1 MTHAASLGGVF
12 ISALEPV
19 LGAAPQKTA
28 ETAPTTTTIRVYNHM
43 SQSNTAST
51 SFLARMPL
59 WQQIL
64 FGLVLGVV
72 IGMLFKSVALAL
84 APIGALFLNAIKM
97 LIVPLVFVSLVAGIT
112 SMSDS
117 AKLGRISVKT
127 IAIYLIT
134 TAFAVSIGLLFGTLF
149 SPGEG
154 MQMVANGTMEAKQA
168 PSLVEILVGL
178 VPTNPVT
185 AFAEGNILQI
195 IVFAIALGLSM
206 NLVGEKAAPTIRLF
220 DSLAE
225 VLYKL
230 TDLVMRFAPIGVF
243 ALIAGVVASH
253 GIEVLLPLAGVIG
266 VIYLASLAHLLL
278 IYGGLIGGLARL
290 SPLRFFRGIAP
301 ALAVAFSTSSS
312 SGTLPVSIECAR
324 KNLGVSQGVA
334 GFVLPVGATINMDG
348 TAIYQGV
355 LALFI
360 AQAFGIDLNAGQY
373 LMIILTATL
382 ASIGTAGIPGAGLI
396 MLGLVL
402 SSVGLP
408 LEGVALI
415 AGIDRI
421 LDMARTTVNVAGD
434 LMTTTLVAR
443 SEKELDREIYNS
455 DNVA

>member
-1 MTHAASLGGVF
+1 
-12 ISALEPV
+12 
-19 LGAAPQKTA
+19 
-28 ETAPTTTTIRVYNHM
+28 M
-43 SQSNTAST
+43 SQSTTLPLRLWSR
-51 SFLARMPL
+51 LPL

-64 FGLVLGVV
+64 VGLALGVAT
-72 IGMLFKSVALAL
+72 GMLFEADAQVL
-84 APIGALFLNAIKM
+84 APLGALFLNAIKM

-112 SMSDS
+112 AMQDS

-149 SPGEG
+149 TPGEG
-154 MQMVANGTMEAKQA
+154 MQMVASAGSEAKQA
-168 PSLVEILVGL
+168 PSLAGILVGL
-178 VPTNPVT
+178 VPSNPIS

-195 IVFAIALGLSM
+195 IVFAIALGVSM
-206 NLVGEKAAPTIRLF
+206 NLVGAKAAPVVKLF

-230 TDLVMRFAPIGVF
+230 TDLIMRLAPYGVF
-243 ALIAGVVASH
+243 ALIAGVVGSH
-253 GIEVLLPLAGVIG
+253 GAEVLLPLAGVIG
-266 VIYLASLAHLLL
+266 VIYLACLAHVLLV
-278 IYGGLIGGLARL
+278 YGGLIGLFARL
-290 SPLRFFRGIAP
+290 NPLRFLQGIAP

-324 KNLGVSQGVA
+324 KNLGVSEGVA

-360 AQAFGIDLNAGQY
+360 AQAFGIDLNGGQY

-382 ASIGTAGIPGAGLI
+382 ASIGTAGVPGAGLI

-402 SSVGLP
+402 TSVGLP

-434 LMTTTLVAR
+434 LMTTTLVGR
-443 SEKELDREIYNS
+443 SENELDQAIYNS
-455 DNVA
+455 DNPQ

>member
-1 MTHAASLGGVF
+1 
-12 ISALEPV
+12 
-19 LGAAPQKTA
+19 
-28 ETAPTTTTIRVYNHM
+28 M
-43 SQSNTAST
+43 SQSTT
-51 SFLARMPL
+51 FPLGFLRRMPL

-64 FGLVLGVV
+64 IGLALGVLTGV
-72 IGMLFKSVALAL
+72 LFKADALVL

-112 SMSDS
+112 AMSDS

-127 IAIYLIT
+127 IAIYLVT
-134 TAFAVSIGLLFGTLF
+134 TAFAVSIGLLFGALF
-149 SPGEG
+149 TPGEG
-154 MQMVANGTMEAKQA
+154 MHMVASGAQEAKQA
-168 PSLVEILVGL
+168 PSLVQILVGL
-178 VPTNPVT
+178 VPTNPVA

-195 IVFAIALGLSM
+195 IVFAIALGVSM
-206 NLVGEKAAPTIRLF
+206 NLIGEKAAPAAKLF

-225 VLYKL
+225 VFYKL
-230 TDLVMRFAPIGVF
+230 TDLVMRCAPIGVF

-266 VIYLASLAHLLL
+266 VIYLASLAHVLLV
-278 IYGGLIGGLARL
+278 YGGLLGLFARL
-290 SPLRFFRGIAP
+290 SPLRFFKGVAP

-312 SGTLPVSIECAR
+312 AGTLPVSIECAR
-324 KNLGVSQGVA
+324 KNLGVSQGVV

-360 AQAFGIDLNAGQY
+360 AQAFGVDLNAGQY

-402 SSVGLP
+402 TSVGLP

-434 LMTTTLVAR
+434 LMTTTLVGS
-443 SEKELDREIYNS
+443 SEKELDRDIYNS
-455 DNVA
+455 DNAQ

>member
-1 MTHAASLGGVF
+1 
-12 ISALEPV
+12 
-19 LGAAPQKTA
+19 
-28 ETAPTTTTIRVYNHM
+28 M
-43 SQSNTAST
+43 SQSTTLPLRFWSR
-51 SFLARMPL
+51 LPL

-64 FGLVLGVV
+64 VGLALGVAT
-72 IGMLFKSVALAL
+72 GLAFEQDAQVL
-84 APIGALFLNAIKM
+84 APVGALFLNAIKM

-112 SMSDS
+112 AMQDS
-117 AKLGRISVKT
+117 AKLGRISAKT
-127 IAIYLIT
+127 IAIYLVT

-149 SPGEG
+149 TPGEG
-154 MQMVANGTMEAKQA
+154 MQMVASAGSEAKQA
-168 PSLVEILVGL
+168 PSLAGILVGL
-178 VPTNPVT
+178 VPSNPIS

-195 IVFAIALGLSM
+195 IVFAIALGVSM
-206 NLVGEKAAPTIRLF
+206 NLVGAKAAPVVKLF

-230 TDLVMRFAPIGVF
+230 TDLIMRLAPYGVF
-243 ALIAGVVASH
+243 ALIAGVVGSH
-253 GIEVLLPLAGVIG
+253 GAEVLLPLAGVIG
-266 VIYLASLAHLLL
+266 VIYLACLAHVLLV
-278 IYGGLIGGLARL
+278 YGGLIGLFARL
-290 SPLRFFRGIAP
+290 NPLRFLQGIAP

-324 KNLGVSQGVA
+324 KNLGVSEGVA

-360 AQAFGIDLNAGQY
+360 AQAFGIELNGGQY

-382 ASIGTAGIPGAGLI
+382 ASIGTAGVPGAGLI

-402 SSVGLP
+402 TSVGLP

-434 LMTTTLVAR
+434 LMTTTLVGR
-443 SEKELDREIYNS
+443 SENELDQAIYNS
-455 DNVA
+455 DNPQ

>member
-1 MTHAASLGGVF
+1 
-12 ISALEPV
+12 
-19 LGAAPQKTA
+19 
-28 ETAPTTTTIRVYNHM
+28 M
-43 SQSNTAST
+43 SQSTTFSLG
-51 SFLARMPL
+51 FLRRMPL

-64 FGLVLGVV
+64 IGLGLGVL
-72 IGMLFKSVALAL
+72 IGVVFKADALVL
-84 APIGALFLNAIKM
+84 APIGTLFLNAIKM

-112 SMSDS
+112 AMSDS

-127 IAIYLIT
+127 IAIYLAT
-134 TAFAVSIGLLFGTLF
+134 TAFAVSIGLLFGALF
-149 SPGEG
+149 APGEG
-154 MQMVANGTMEAKQA
+154 MNMVASGIQEAKQA
-168 PSLVEILVGL
+168 PSLVQILVGL

-195 IVFAIALGLSM
+195 IVFAIALGVSM
-206 NLVGEKAAPTIRLF
+206 NLIGEKAAPAVKLF

-225 VLYKL
+225 VFYKL
-230 TDLVMRFAPIGVF
+230 TDLVMRCAPIGVF

-253 GIEVLLPLAGVIG
+253 GIEVLLPLAEVIG
-266 VIYLASLAHLLL
+266 VIYLASIAHMLLV
-278 IYGGLIGGLARL
+278 YGGLLTMLARL
-290 SPLRFFRGIAP
+290 SPLRFFKGVAP

-312 SGTLPVSIECAR
+312 AGTLPVSIECAR

-360 AQAFGIDLNAGQY
+360 AQAFGVDLNGGQY

-382 ASIGTAGIPGAGLI
+382 ASIGTAGVPGAGLI

-402 SSVGLP
+402 TSVGLP

-434 LMTTTLVAR
+434 LMTTTLVGS
-443 SEKELDREIYNS
+443 SEKELDRDIYNS
-455 DNVA
+455 DNAQ

>member
-1 MTHAASLGGVF
+1 
-12 ISALEPV
+12 
-19 LGAAPQKTA
+19 
-28 ETAPTTTTIRVYNHM
+28 M
-43 SQSNTAST
+43 SQSST
-51 SFLARMPL
+51 SSLSFLRRMPL

-64 FGLVLGVV
+64 IGLGLGVLTGV
-72 IGMLFKSVALAL
+72 LFKADALL
-84 APIGALFLNAIKM
+84 LEPIGTLFLNAIKM

-112 SMSDS
+112 AMSDS

-134 TAFAVSIGLLFGTLF
+134 TAFAVSIGLLFGALF
-149 SPGEG
+149 TPGEG
-154 MQMVANGTMEAKQA
+154 MNMVASGVQETKQA
-168 PSLVEILVGL
+168 PSLVQILVGL
-178 VPTNPVT
+178 VPTNPVA

-195 IVFAIALGLSM
+195 IVFAIALGVSM
-206 NLVGEKAAPTIRLF
+206 NLIGEKAAPAVKLF

-225 VLYKL
+225 VFYKL
-230 TDLVMRFAPIGVF
+230 TDLVMRCAPIGVF

-266 VIYLASLAHLLL
+266 VIYLASITHMLLV
-278 IYGGLIGGLARL
+278 YGGLLGLLARL
-290 SPLRFFRGIAP
+290 SPLRFFKGVAP

-312 SGTLPVSIECAR
+312 AGTLPVSIECAR

-360 AQAFGIDLNAGQY
+360 AQAFGVDLNAGQY

-382 ASIGTAGIPGAGLI
+382 ASIGTAGVPGAGLI

-402 SSVGLP
+402 TSVGLP

-434 LMTTTLVAR
+434 LMTTTLVGS

-455 DNVA
+455 DNAQ

>member
-1 MTHAASLGGVF
+1 
-12 ISALEPV
+12 
-19 LGAAPQKTA
+19 
-28 ETAPTTTTIRVYNHM
+28 M
-43 SQSNTAST
+43 SQSTTASRR
-51 SFLARMPL
+51 FPWGMPL

-64 FGLVLGVV
+64 IGLVLGVV
-72 IGMLFKSVALAL
+72 VGLLFKDGARLL
-84 APIGALFLNAIKM
+84 APLGALFLNAIKM

-112 SMSDS
+112 CMQDT

-127 IAIYLIT
+127 IAIYLVT
-134 TAFAVSIGLLFGTLF
+134 TAFAVSIGLLFGALF
-149 SPGEG
+149 TPGAD
-154 MQMVANGTMEAKQA
+154 MNMTASAAVEAKQA

-178 VPTNPVT
+178 VPSNPVA

-195 IVFAIALGLSM
+195 IVFAIALGVSM
-206 NLVGEKAAPTIRLF
+206 NLIGEKAAPAVKLF
-220 DSLAE
+220 NSLAE
-225 VLYKL
+225 VFYKL

-243 ALIAGVVASH
+243 ALIAGVVANH

-266 VIYLASLAHLLL
+266 VIYLASIAHLLL
-278 IYGGLIGGLARL
+278 VYGGMLAMFARL
-290 SPLRFFRGIAP
+290 SPLRFFQGIAP

-324 KNLGVSQGVA
+324 KNLGVSEGVA

-382 ASIGTAGIPGAGLI
+382 ASIGTAGVPGAGLI

-402 SSVGLP
+402 TSVGLP

-421 LDMARTTVNVAGD
+421 LDMARTMVNVAGD
-434 LMTTTLVAR
+434 LMTTTLVGS
-443 SEKELDREIYNS
+443 SENELDRSIYNGG
-455 DNVA
+455 NAR

>member
-1 MTHAASLGGVF
+1 
-12 ISALEPV
+12 
-19 LGAAPQKTA
+19 
-28 ETAPTTTTIRVYNHM
+28 M
-43 SQSNTAST
+43 SQSITASRR
-51 SFLARMPL
+51 FLGGMPL

-64 FGLVLGVV
+64 IGLVLGVV
-72 IGMLFKSVALAL
+72 VGLLFKDGAKLL
-84 APIGALFLNAIKM
+84 APLGALFLNAIKM

-112 SMSDS
+112 CMQDT

-127 IAIYLIT
+127 IAIYLVT
-134 TAFAVSIGLLFGTLF
+134 TAFAVSIGLLFGALF
-149 SPGEG
+149 APGAD
-154 MQMVANGTMEAKQA
+154 MNMVASTAVEAKQA

-178 VPTNPVT
+178 VPSNPVT

-195 IVFAIALGLSM
+195 IVFAIALGVSM
-206 NLVGEKAAPTIRLF
+206 NLIGEKAAPTVKLF
-220 DSLAE
+220 NSLAE
-225 VLYKL
+225 VFYKL

-243 ALIAGVVASH
+243 ALIAGVVANH

-266 VIYLASLAHLLL
+266 VIYLASIAHLLL
-278 IYGGLIGGLARL
+278 VYGGMLTMLARL
-290 SPLRFFRGIAP
+290 SPLRFFQGIAP

-324 KNLGVSQGVA
+324 KNLGVSEGVA

-355 LALFI
+355 LVLFI
-360 AQAFGIDLNAGQY
+360 AQAFGVDLNAGQY

-382 ASIGTAGIPGAGLI
+382 ASIGTAGVPGAGLI

-402 SSVGLP
+402 TSVGLP

-421 LDMARTTVNVAGD
+421 LDMARTMVNVAGD
-434 LMTTTLVAR
+434 LMTTTLVGS
-443 SEKELDREIYNS
+443 SENELDRSIYNGS
-455 DNVA
+455 NPQ

>member
-1 MTHAASLGGVF
+1 MNQSTTL
-12 ISALEPV
+12 
-19 LGAAPQKTA
+19 
-28 ETAPTTTTIRVYNHM
+28 TAPWR
-43 SQSNTAST
+43 
-51 SFLARMPL
+51 LWARLPL

-64 FGLVLGVV
+64 IGLTLGVATGIAFKQDALVL
-72 IGMLFKSVALAL
+72 
-84 APIGALFLNAIKM
+84 APLGALFLNAIKM

-112 SMSDS
+112 SMQDS

-127 IAIYLIT
+127 IAIYLVT
-134 TAFAVSIGLLFGTLF
+134 TAFAVSIGLLFGALF
-149 SPGEG
+149 TPGEG
-154 MQMVANGTMEAKQA
+154 MQMVASAGSEAKQA
-168 PSLVEILVGL
+168 PSLVQILVGL
-178 VPTNPVT
+178 VPSNPVT

-195 IVFAIALGLSM
+195 IVFAIALGVSM
-206 NLVGEKAAPTIRLF
+206 NLVGAKAAPVVKLF
-220 DSLAE
+220 DGLAE
-225 VLYKL
+225 TFYKL
-230 TDLVMRFAPIGVF
+230 TDLIMRCAPYGVF
-243 ALIAGVVASH
+243 ALIAGVVGSH
-253 GIEVLLPLAGVIG
+253 GAEVLLPLAGVIG
-266 VIYLASLAHLLL
+266 VIYLASLVHVLLV
-278 IYGGLIGGLARL
+278 YGGLIGGLARL
-290 SPLRFFRGIAP
+290 SPLRFFQGIAP

-324 KNLGVSQGVA
+324 NNLGVSEGVA

-360 AQAFGIDLNAGQY
+360 AQAFGVDLSGGQY

-402 SSVGLP
+402 TSVGLP

-434 LMTTTLVAR
+434 LMTTTLVGH
-443 SEKELDREIYNS
+443 SENELDRKVYNS
-455 DNVA
+455 SNKE

>member
-1 MTHAASLGGVF
+1 
-12 ISALEPV
+12 
-19 LGAAPQKTA
+19 
-28 ETAPTTTTIRVYNHM
+28 M
-43 SQSNTAST
+43 SQSTTLTAPWR
-51 SFLARMPL
+51 LWARLPL

-64 FGLVLGVV
+64 IGLTLGVATG
-72 IGMLFKSVALAL
+72 IAFKQDALIL
-84 APIGALFLNAIKM
+84 APLGALFLNAIKM

-112 SMSDS
+112 SMRDS

-127 IAIYLIT
+127 IAIYLVT

-149 SPGEG
+149 TPGEG
-154 MQMVANGTMEAKQA
+154 MHMVASAATETKQA
-168 PSLVEILVGL
+168 PTLISILVGL
-178 VPTNPVT
+178 VPSNPVT

-195 IVFAIALGLSM
+195 IVFAIALGVSM
-206 NLVGEKAAPTIRLF
+206 NLIGDKAAPAIKLF

-225 VLYKL
+225 TFYKL
-230 TDLVMRFAPIGVF
+230 TDLIMRLAPYGVF
-243 ALIAGVVASH
+243 ALIAGVVGSH
-253 GIEVLLPLAGVIG
+253 GAEVLLPLAGVIG
-266 VIYLASLAHLLL
+266 VIYLASLAHVLLV
-278 IYGGLIGGLARL
+278 YGGLLGLLARL
-290 SPLRFFRGIAP
+290 SPLRFFQGIAP

-312 SGTLPVSIECAR
+312 AGTLPVSIECAR
-324 KNLGVSQGVA
+324 NNLGVSEGVA

-360 AQAFGIDLNAGQY
+360 AQAFGVDLTAGQY

-434 LMTTTLVAR
+434 LMTTTLVGS
-443 SEKELDREIYNS
+443 SEKELDRDIYNS
-455 DNVA
+455 DNAQ

>member
-1 MTHAASLGGVF
+1 
-12 ISALEPV
+12 
-19 LGAAPQKTA
+19 
-28 ETAPTTTTIRVYNHM
+28 M
-43 SQSNTAST
+43 SQSTTLTAPWR
-51 SFLARMPL
+51 LWGRLPL

-64 FGLVLGVV
+64 IGLTLGVATG
-72 IGMLFKSVALAL
+72 IAFKQDALIL
-84 APIGALFLNAIKM
+84 APLGALFLNAIKM

-112 SMSDS
+112 SMQDS

-127 IAIYLIT
+127 IAIYLVT
-134 TAFAVSIGLLFGTLF
+134 TAFAVSIGLLFGSLF
-149 SPGEG
+149 TPGEG
-154 MQMVANGTMEAKQA
+154 MHMVASGASEAKQA
-168 PSLVEILVGL
+168 PSMVQILVGL
-178 VPTNPVT
+178 VPSNPVT

-195 IVFAIALGLSM
+195 IVFAIALGVSL
-206 NLVGEKAAPTIRLF
+206 NLIGDKAAPAVKLF

-225 VLYKL
+225 TFYKL
-230 TDLVMRFAPIGVF
+230 TDLIMRCAPYGVF
-243 ALIAGVVASH
+243 ALIAGVVGSH
-253 GIEVLLPLAGVIG
+253 GAEVLLPLAGVIG
-266 VIYLASLAHLLL
+266 VIYLASLAHVLLV
-278 IYGGLIGGLARL
+278 YGGLLGLFARL
-290 SPLRFFRGIAP
+290 SPLRFFQGVAP

-312 SGTLPVSIECAR
+312 AGTLPVSIECAR
-324 KNLGVSQGVA
+324 KNLGVSEGVA

-360 AQAFGIDLNAGQY
+360 AQAFGVDLTAGQY

-402 SSVGLP
+402 TSVGLP

-434 LMTTTLVAR
+434 LMTTTLVGS
-443 SEKELDREIYNS
+443 SEKELDRDIYNGA
-455 DNVA
+455 NPE

>member
-1 MTHAASLGGVF
+1 MTQSSSLT
-12 ISALEPV
+12 
-19 LGAAPQKTA
+19 LG
-28 ETAPTTTTIRVYNHM
+28 
-43 SQSNTAST
+43 
-51 SFLARMPL
+51 FLRRMPL

-64 FGLVLGVV
+64 IGLALGVAT
-72 IGMLFKSVALAL
+72 GMLFKADALVL
-84 APIGALFLNAIKM
+84 APIGTLFLNAIKM

-112 SMSDS
+112 AMHDS
-117 AKLGRISVKT
+117 TKLGRISVKT
-127 IAIYLIT
+127 ITIYLVT
-134 TAFAVSIGLLFGTLF
+134 TAFAVSIGLLFGALF
-149 SPGEG
+149 APGEG
-154 MQMVANGTMEAKQA
+154 MQMVASATQAANQA
-168 PSLVEILVGL
+168 PSLASILVGL

-195 IVFAIALGLSM
+195 IVFAIALGVSM
-206 NLVGEKAAPTIRLF
+206 NLIGEKAAPAIKLF

-225 VLYKL
+225 TFYKL

-243 ALIAGVVASH
+243 ALLAGVVGSH
-253 GIEVLLPLAGVIG
+253 GAEVLLPLAGVIG
-266 VIYLASLAHLLL
+266 VIYLASIAHMLLV
-278 IYGGLIGGLARL
+278 YGGLIGLLARL
-290 SPLRFFRGIAP
+290 NPLRFFQGIAP

-312 SGTLPVSIECAR
+312 SGTLPVSIDCAR

-360 AQAFGIDLNAGQY
+360 AQAFGVDLSGGQY

-402 SSVGLP
+402 TSVGLP

-434 LMTTTLVAR
+434 LMTTTLVGR
-443 SEKELDREIYNS
+443 SENELDHAIYNS
-455 DNVA
+455 DNQE

>member
-1 MTHAASLGGVF
+1 
-12 ISALEPV
+12 
-19 LGAAPQKTA
+19 
-28 ETAPTTTTIRVYNHM
+28 M
-43 SQSNTAST
+43 SQSNTASS
-51 SFLARMPL
+51 SFLARVPL

-64 FGLVLGVV
+64 VGLVLGVV
-72 IGMLFKSVALAL
+72 VGMLFKSLAQGL
-84 APIGALFLNAIKM
+84 APVGALFLNAIKM

-112 SMSDS
+112 AMSDS

-134 TAFAVSIGLLFGTLF
+134 TAFAVSIGLAFGTLF

-154 MQMVANGTMEAKQA
+154 MNMVASGSEEAKQA
-168 PSLVEILVGL
+168 PSLVQILVGL
-178 VPTNPVT
+178 VPTNPVM

-195 IVFAIALGLSM
+195 IVFAIALGVSI
-206 NLVGEKAAPTIRLF
+206 NLVGEKAAPVVRLF

-225 VLYKL
+225 VFYKL

-266 VIYLASLAHLLL
+266 VIYLASIAHMLL

-382 ASIGTAGIPGAGLI
+382 ASVGTAGVPGAGLI

-402 SSVGLP
+402 TSVGLP

-434 LMTTTLVAR
+434 LMTTTLVGS

-455 DNVA
+455 DNAA

>member
-1 MTHAASLGGVF
+1 
-12 ISALEPV
+12 
-19 LGAAPQKTA
+19 
-28 ETAPTTTTIRVYNHM
+28 M
-43 SQSNTAST
+43 SQSTTASL
-51 SFLARMPL
+51 SLLARVPL

-64 FGLVLGVV
+64 VGLALGVAV
-72 IGMLFKSVALAL
+72 GMLFKGGAQAL

-112 SMSDS
+112 AMSDS

-134 TAFAVSIGLLFGTLF
+134 TAFAVSIGLAFGALF

-154 MQMVANGTMEAKQA
+154 MQMVASGGQEAKQA
-168 PSLVEILVGL
+168 PSLVQILVGL

-195 IVFAIALGLSM
+195 IVFAIALGVSM
-206 NLVGEKAAPTIRLF
+206 NLIGDKAAPAVRLF

-225 VLYKL
+225 VFYKL
-230 TDLVMRFAPIGVF
+230 TDLVMRLAPIGVF
-243 ALIAGVVASH
+243 ALIAGVVAAH
-253 GIEVLLPLAGVIG
+253 GIEVLLPLASVIG
-266 VIYLASLAHLLL
+266 VIYLASIAHMLLV
-278 IYGGLIGGLARL
+278 YGGLIGGLARL
-290 SPLRFFRGIAP
+290 SPLRFFKGIAP

-312 SGTLPVSIECAR
+312 AGTLPVSIECAR

-360 AQAFGIDLNAGQY
+360 AQAFGVDLNAGQY

-382 ASIGTAGIPGAGLI
+382 ASIGTAGVPGAGLI

-402 SSVGLP
+402 TSVGLP

-434 LMTTTLVAR
+434 LMTTTLVGS
-443 SEKELDREIYNS
+443 SEKELDREVYNS
-455 DNVA
+455 DNAA

>member
-1 MTHAASLGGVF
+1 
-12 ISALEPV
+12 
-19 LGAAPQKTA
+19 
-28 ETAPTTTTIRVYNHM
+28 M
-43 SQSNTAST
+43 SQSTTFSLG
-51 SFLARMPL
+51 FLWRMPL

-64 FGLVLGVV
+64 IGLGLGVLTGV
-72 IGMLFKSVALAL
+72 LFKADALVL

-112 SMSDS
+112 AMSDS

-127 IAIYLIT
+127 IAIYLLT
-134 TAFAVSIGLLFGTLF
+134 TAFAVSIGLFFGALFT
-149 SPGEG
+149 PGEG
-154 MQMVANGTMEAKQA
+154 MNMVANGVQEAKQA
-168 PSLVEILVGL
+168 PSLVQILVGL
-178 VPTNPVT
+178 VPTNPVA

-195 IVFAIALGLSM
+195 IVFAIALGVSM
-206 NLVGEKAAPTIRLF
+206 NLIGEKAAPTVTLF
-220 DSLAE
+220 NSLAE

-230 TDLVMRFAPIGVF
+230 TDLVMRCAPIGVF

-253 GIEVLLPLAGVIG
+253 GIEVLLPLAEVIG
-266 VIYLASLAHLLL
+266 VIYLASIAHMLLV
-278 IYGGLIGGLARL
+278 YGGMLTLLARL
-290 SPLRFFRGIAP
+290 SPLRFFKGVAP

-312 SGTLPVSIECAR
+312 AGTLPVSIECAR

-360 AQAFGIDLNAGQY
+360 AQAFGIELNGGQY

-382 ASIGTAGIPGAGLI
+382 ASIGTAGVPGAGLI

-402 SSVGLP
+402 TAVGLP

-434 LMTTTLVAR
+434 LMTTTLVGR
-443 SEKELDREIYNS
+443 SENELDQAIYNS
-455 DNVA
+455 DNAQ

>member
-1 MTHAASLGGVF
+1 LHDKETRMKMNRLTTWIGIAM
-12 ISALEPV
+12 V
-19 LGAAPQKTA
+19 LG
-28 ETAPTTTTIRVYNHM
+28 I
-43 SQSNTAST
+43 
-51 SFLARMPL
+51 
-59 WQQIL
+59 
-64 FGLVLGVV
+64 VV
-72 IGMLFKSVALAL
+72 GYACHAL
-84 APIGALFLNAIKM
+84 APTPAAAKEIAGYFGILTDIFLRLIKM
-97 LIVPLVFVSLVAGIT
+97 IIAPLVFATLVAGLAN
-112 SMSDS
+112 MGDS
-117 AKLGRISVKT
+117 KTVGRIGAKALGWFIGASFCS
-127 IAIYLIT
+127 LL
-134 TAFAVSIGLLFGTLF
+134 IGLLFANLLQ
-149 SPGEG
+149 PGAALGVPLPESAAG
-154 MQMVANGTMEAKQA
+154 LNLKTGALNLKDFITHVFPKNIFEAMAANE
-168 PSLVEILVGL
+168 
-178 VPTNPVT
+178 
-185 AFAEGNILQI
+185 ILQI
-195 IVFAIALGLSM
+195 LVFSVFLGLA
-206 NLVGEKAAPTIRLF
+206 VGQLRHTKAAK
-220 DSLAE
+220 LAE
-225 VLYKL
+225 SIEEVVPVMLKV
-230 TDLVMRFAPIGVF
+230 TDYVMRFAPIGVF

-266 VIYLASLAHLLL
+266 VIYLASIAHMLL

-373 LMIILTATL
+373 LMIILSATL
-382 ASIGTAGIPGAGLI
+382 ASVGTAGVPGAGLI

-402 SSVGLP
+402 TSVGLP

-434 LMTTTLVAR
+434 LMTTTLVGS

-455 DNVA
+455 DNAA

>member
-1 MTHAASLGGVF
+1 
-12 ISALEPV
+12 
-19 LGAAPQKTA
+19 
-28 ETAPTTTTIRVYNHM
+28 M
-43 SQSNTAST
+43 SQSNTASL
-51 SFLARMPL
+51 SLLARVPL

-64 FGLVLGVV
+64 VGLVLGVV
-72 IGMLFKSVALAL
+72 VGMLFKSLALAL
-84 APIGALFLNAIKM
+84 APVGALFLNAIKM

-112 SMSDS
+112 AMSDS

-134 TAFAVSIGLLFGTLF
+134 TAFAVSIGLAFGTLF

-154 MQMVANGTMEAKQA
+154 MNMVASGSEEAKQA
-168 PSLVEILVGL
+168 PSLVQILVGL

-195 IVFAIALGLSM
+195 IVFAIALGVSM
-206 NLVGEKAAPTIRLF
+206 NLIGEKAAPVVKLF

-225 VLYKL
+225 VFYKL

-266 VIYLASLAHLLL
+266 VIYLASIAHMLLV
-278 IYGGLIGGLARL
+278 YGGLIGGLARL

-382 ASIGTAGIPGAGLI
+382 ASVGTAGVPGAGLI

-402 SSVGLP
+402 TSVGLP

-434 LMTTTLVAR
+434 LMTTTLVGS

-455 DNVA
+455 DNAA